1 MLEASSIGVCG
12 GVSIGEIL
20 DDRSVLMCRFNPDV
34 KSRKLNRR
42 KTSLVNCVDVVV
54 FLLLL
59 FCCMVRFLRKNQ
71 HACYICMGRCTW
83 LEDEKNGGV
92 RERDHPRKQTI
103 ISARM
108 QISRG
113 DNKTIAQIEHKA
125 RNQIYIHTHCVCINS
140 FDE

>member
-54 FLLLL
+54 FVVVFILL
-59 FCCMVRFLRKNQ
+59 
-71 HACYICMGRCTW
+71 YG
-83 LEDEKNGGV
+83 
-92 RERDHPRKQTI
+92 
-103 ISARM
+103 
-108 QISRG
+108 QISSEKSTCMLHLYG
-113 DNKTIAQIEHKA
+113 
-125 RNQIYIHTHCVCINS
+125 
-140 FDE
+140 